1 MRLFNLEGKKS
12 SDLALHFDVILYN
25 IIINLK
31 WNILEITSEM
41 FTSIKR
47 TVA

>member
-1 MRLFNLEGKKS
+1 MRLFNLEGKKTS
-12 SDLALHFDVILYN
+12 HLALHFDVTLYN
-25 IIINLK
+25 IIITLK
-31 WNILEITSEM
+31 WNILGITSET

>member
-1 MRLFNLEGKKS
+1 MKLFALEVKKS
-12 SDLALHFDVILYN
+12 SHFALHFDVTLYN
-25 IIINLK
+25 IIINLR
-31 WNILEITSEM
+31 WNILGITSEM